1 VVVLEKAMVSPAD
14 KNKAPTEKLALADV
28 AAASQAPSKKD
39 GSDKD
44 GRVCASHVILQS
56 KHGSN

>member
-1 VVVLEKAMVSPAD
+1 MVSPAD